1 LILQGALPLFER
13 PQTGERAVLVQ
24 VNFLS
29 RIDEDQIEEFR
40 ELAVSA
46 GAIPVAS
53 ITCSRRSPE
62 PKFLIGEAKA
72 TEIQAVLQ
80 QENADLVLVNHT
92 LTPAQERNLERFLQC
107 RVLDRTGLILD
118 IFAQR
123 ATSHEGRLQVELA
136 QLQHLSTRLVRGW
149 THLERQKGGIGLRGP
164 GETQL
169 ETDRRLLG
177 DRIKQLKKRLQK
189 VRNSRGQGRRSR
201 QKAEIPTVSLV
212 GYTNAGKSTLFNRL
226 TQSHVYAADQ
236 LFATLDP
243 TLRRIELTNGDPV
256 ILADTVGF
264 IRQLPHDLVEAF
276 RSTLEETRQADLLLH
291 VVDASDE
298 NYADNIQQVN
308 SVLKE
313 IDAQDIPQ
321 IEVFNKLDLIDKD
334 LSPRI
339 DRDPQ
344 GNVKRVWISAQKKLG
359 LELLSQVL
367 EEYFRSDLVK
377 TWLRV
382 DAGEGKARAKVY
394 QIAKVIQEQ
403 HADNGNVLLE
413 VVLEQKDLDMLLLQ
427 YGVIDI
433 GYAQDSTGKLI
444 NYCG

>member
-1 LILQGALPLFER
+1 LFER
-13 PQTGERAVLVQ
+13 PQTGERAVLVH

-29 RIDEDQIEEFR
+29 RVDEDQIQEFR
-40 ELAVSA
+40 ELACSA
-46 GAIPVAS
+46 GADPVAC

-62 PKFLIGEAKA
+62 PKYLIGEAKA
-72 TEIQAVLQ
+72 AEILATLK
-80 QENADLVLVNHT
+80 QEHADLVLVNHT

-169 ETDRRLLG
+169 ETDRRLLAE
-177 DRIKQLKKRLQK
+177 RIKQLKKRLEK

-201 QKAEIPTVSLV
+201 RKAEIPTVSLV

-226 TQSHVYAADQ
+226 TESRVYAADQ

-243 TLRRIELTNGDPV
+243 TLRRIDLSDGDPI

-291 VVDASDE
+291 VVDASQE
-298 NYADNIQQVN
+298 NYSDNIQQVN
-308 SVLKE
+308 AVLEE
-313 IDAQDIPQ
+313 IDAQDVPQ
-321 IEVFNKLDLIDKD
+321 IEVFNKIDLVEGMT
-334 LSPRI
+334 PRI
-339 DRDPQ
+339 DRDENGQ
-344 GNVKRVWISAQKKLG
+344 AKRIWLSAAKNQG
-359 LELLSQVL
+359 LELLYQVL

-377 TWLRV
+377 TWLSIDV
-382 DAGEGKARAKVY
+382 GQGKGRSKIY
-394 QIAKVIQEQ
+394 QLANVIQEQ
-403 HADNGNVLLE
+403 HGDNGNMLLE
-413 VVLEQKDLDMLLLQ
+413 VTLEQKDLDILLLQ
-427 YGVIDI
+427 YGVVDV
-433 GYAQDSTGKLI
+433 GYTQDHEGKLI